1 MIHISVLNFYNET
14 AGFTDPQLFVAVSH
28 FL

>member
-1 MIHISVLNFYNET
+1 MIHRSVLNFDDET